1 VAVRTTLTA
10 RLPRWFCELRSLQ
23 NPRCV
28 VAPFVHE
35 CALLPFDEIS
45 ETTTQTS
52 KPRNRRF
59 ISASIRTAP
68 DRRRLAKLRIVSA
81 PLEAWFVG
89 HILWIE
95 LDQCRARRA
104 FEAASVGH
112 QRLAVALNMAVLAR
126 PRSVTPKP
134 AAGSGATAVR
144 LNVSVCSQPPRR
156 VEGCSSN

>member
-23 NPRCV
+23 NPDASLLHSCTS
-28 VAPFVHE
+28 
-35 CALLPFDEIS
+35 ALLPFDEIS